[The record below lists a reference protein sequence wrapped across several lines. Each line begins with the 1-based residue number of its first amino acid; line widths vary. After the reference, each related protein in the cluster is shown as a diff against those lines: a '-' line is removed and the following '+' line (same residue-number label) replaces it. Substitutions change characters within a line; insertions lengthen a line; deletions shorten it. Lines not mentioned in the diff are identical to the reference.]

1 MRLADERRYQTT
13 TNTCEFTFKHSTDS
27 STVDFSFEAHGSKKV
42 IWCHRSDLVALRE
55 LLNEVLEDWK

>member
-13 TNTCEFTFKHSTDS
+13 TDTCEFALKHPIDS
-27 STVDFSFEAHGSKKV
+27 STADFSFEAHGRKSE

>member
-1 MRLADERRYQTT
+1 MRLADERRYNTR
-13 TNTCEFTFKHSTDS
+13 TNTCEFTLKHPTDS
-27 STVDFSFEAHGSKKV
+27 TIADFSFETHGSKKE